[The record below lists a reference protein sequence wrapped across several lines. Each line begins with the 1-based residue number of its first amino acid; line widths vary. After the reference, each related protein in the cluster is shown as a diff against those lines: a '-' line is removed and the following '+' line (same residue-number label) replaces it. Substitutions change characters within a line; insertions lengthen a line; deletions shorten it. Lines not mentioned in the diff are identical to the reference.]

1 MADNKEKD
9 LEGIFPEQDDEALKK
24 ELEEL
29 KETFQQELDKATAEA
44 ETSEEENENENE
56 SEPDERKSLPRICS
70 ASAAA
75 KTREGRRRI
84 PSLILHRV

>member
-9 LEGIFPEQDDEALKK
+9 LEGIFPEQEDEALKK

-44 ETSEEENENENE
+44 ETSE
-56 SEPDERKSLPRICS
+56 
-70 ASAAA
+70 
-75 KTREGRRRI
+75 
-84 PSLILHRV
+84 

>member
-29 KETFQQELDKATAEA
+29 KETFQQEHKHLHVQQTHSK
-44 ETSEEENENENE
+44 
-56 SEPDERKSLPRICS
+56 RKN
-70 ASAAA
+70 
-75 KTREGRRRI
+75 
-84 PSLILHRV
+84 

>member
-44 ETSEEENENENE
+44 EASEEENENE
-56 SEPDERKSLPRICS
+56 SEPDEELTEDMLCECCGENKRGTEKDSESHFC
-70 ASAAA
+70 AECEKA
-75 KTREGRRRI
+75 
-84 PSLILHRV
+84 